1 MRLIRFGEKMK
12 KDVNRDSR
20 RVGAS
25 ERRSSSRPLRTAG
38 TVAAVVAAAGLALMG
53 CGGSSGTSTAK
64 VAPAGGSG
72 GASAASGTSKAERF
86 SACMRAHGEPQFP
99 DPSAQGS
106 FSLPAGMSTSS
117 PQFQAAQQA
126 CKSLA
131 PPGPLNGHS
140 VNQANLAK
148 TLKFVACMRSHG
160 VATFPDPNPQG
171 KLQGGGSVPINS
183 PQFFSAYRTCRALL
197 PPGAGFGAGG

>member
-1 MRLIRFGEKMK
+1 MRVSDNTEKDM
-12 KDVNRDSR
+12 DPVSR

-25 ERRSSSRPLRTAG
+25 ECRGKSRPMRTAG
-38 TVAAVVAAAGLALMG
+38 ALAAMLAAAGLALTG
-53 CGGSSGTSTAK
+53 CGGSSSKSTAT

-72 GASAASGTSKAERF
+72 GASATLPTGKLEQF

-99 DPSAQGS
+99 DPSAQGT
-106 FSLPAGMSTSS
+106 FPLPASMSTNS

-131 PPGPLNGHS
+131 PPGPLNGQS
-140 VNQANLAK
+140 LNQTNLAK
-148 TLKFVACMRSHG
+148 ALKFVACMRSHG
-160 VATFPDPNPQG
+160 VATFPDPNSQG

-183 PQFFSAYRTCRALL
+183 PQFFSAYRTCRTLL
-197 PPGAGFGAGG
+197 PPGSGFGAGG